1 MSDLQPH
8 LPPQPHPH
16 RKRVIAREVDQVEAA
31 NRDAAAIPV
40 DIVINS
46 AIATPPIEQQA
57 AVVVDPTT
65 LGRRHR
71 RSSHH
76 RIYRGT
82 QGCSMLGALLAAISV
97 ICTMADDLHLS
108 RWLAGPALGLTFFS
122 IALSG
127 QTSLSARWRGWA
139 IASTVFAAVALS
151 LTWLQPMIMGDDS
164 REQNVPRLPR
174 PPASSNP

>member
-1 MSDLQPH
+1 MMSELESH
-8 LPPQPHPH
+8 LPQPHPH

-31 NRDAAAIPV
+31 NREAAVLPAEI
-40 DIVINS
+40 IINS
-46 AIATPPIEQQA
+46 PVETHLDYQA
-57 AVVVDPTT
+57 PVVVDPTT

-71 RSSHH
+71 RSSHQ
-76 RIYRGT
+76 RIYRWT
-82 QGCSMLGALLAAISV
+82 QGCSMLGALLAAVSV
-97 ICTMADDLHLS
+97 ICTMADDLLLS

-151 LTWLQPMIMGDDS
+151 LTWLQPMIMHDDP
-164 REQNVPRLPR
+164 RELNAARARQQTPG
-174 PPASSNP
+174 NP